1 MNMKKLW
8 QSIVETIEWIN
19 YLPQENHKQ
28 KETNSQK

>member
-1 MNMKKLW
+1 MKKLW

-19 YLPQENHKQ
+19 YLPQEKQKQ